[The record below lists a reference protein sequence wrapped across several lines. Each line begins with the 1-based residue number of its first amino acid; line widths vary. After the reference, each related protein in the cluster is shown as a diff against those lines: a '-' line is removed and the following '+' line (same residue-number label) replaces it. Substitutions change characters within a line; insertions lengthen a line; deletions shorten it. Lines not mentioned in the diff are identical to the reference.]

1 MISLLHFRRR
11 GVVAALRAINEA
23 TMLHALKAA
32 DRRGLS
38 ATRARL
44 VWIARRLGEN
54 ERLGD
59 SARTSE
65 QCRAYPHCN
74 CAQVDK
80 SRMQRQWQ
88 ADFMAISYSRRHTKI
103 EAALEIQEDVAGAL
117 DAYLRLT

>member
-1 MISLLHFRRR
+1 M
-11 GVVAALRAINEA
+11 A
-23 TMLHALKAA
+23 
-32 DRRGLS
+32 
-38 ATRARL
+38 RARL
-44 VWIARRLGEN
+44 VWMARRMSGLTTQPERARAEVRRSLVARRLGEN

-88 ADFMAISYSRRHTKI
+88 ADFMAISYSHRHTKI

-117 DAYLRLT
+117 EAYLKLT